1 MPTADRVLE
10 RSDILPDVKRPL
22 GPSVPISRKTRLA
35 RPLNFAVVQSEK
47 LDFGVLA
54 GPFSLNQSQLASLPT
69 KCCSLPPQCLPI
81 LSKLALLLQ
90 AGAKMFAPIFCAV
103 FVDTVGDASKW
114 QAKLSDRY
122 RGITFVVCPKAD
134 ALYSIVSAASIVA
147 KVTRDRELK
156 GFICKEAVTV
166 STTFGTGYPADP
178 ETVAWLKQHLDPV
191 FGFPSLVR
199 FSWQTCTRLLDD
211 KGAKVK
217 WECDEE
223 GCSSQMCLTFGGKV
237 AATKSSSGAGRHS
250 FFRARKLQRVV

>member
-1 MPTADRVLE
+1 MAEGFLHGVSETL
-10 RSDILPDVKRPL
+10 SDAIYRLGACKSRPL
-22 GPSVPISRKTRLA
+22 RHR
-35 RPLNFAVVQSEK
+35 QSEK
-47 LDFGVLA
+47 V
-54 GPFSLNQSQLASLPT
+54 SLNALANEST
-69 KCCSLPPQCLPI
+69 Y
-81 LSKLALLLQ
+81 KLIDTAL
-90 AGAKMFAPIFCAV
+90 AKGFKIQEV

-211 KGAKVK
+211 KGLK
-217 WECDEE
+217 
-223 GCSSQMCLTFGGKV
+223 SSGNVMRRVAVAQMCLTFGGKV

-250 FFRARKLQRVV
+250 FSERESLQRVV